1 MSLLSLI
8 FDALLGLGLLW
19 LAWRAVSSPGLFA
32 SVVLF
37 MVFGFVM
44 AITWAR
50 LGAPDLALA
59 EAAISAGLTGALLL
73 SACKAALTDTDNDHG
88 NESAEEPTTVRRRW
102 PAALICT
109 GLGAVLSVVMIQV
122 AANRAAVP
130 PALAEAVSTHP
141 LDNPITVMLLDLRG
155 YDTLLEVTVLLT
167 AFLGVRIL
175 LEQTELPRLHAPQS
189 TTPLMVDPLLAMAT
203 PVLLMTALYLFWT
216 GMEAPGGAFQAGA
229 LLGALGVMY
238 TLTGRFEP
246 LDRTPVLLRLGLIL
260 GPGMFSIFACLALT
274 WSEWPLAYPAG
285 ATGTAAV
292 AIEFTLMISIA
303 LTLTLLFSATPGLRA
318 RHMGV
323 RHP

>member
-1 MSLLSLI
+1 MSLLSLA
-8 FDALLGLGLLW
+8 FDILLGVGLLW
-19 LAWRAVSSPGLFA
+19 LAWRAVNSPALFA

-73 SACKAALTDTDNDHG
+73 NACKAAFIDTG
-88 NESAEEPTTVRRRW
+88 NGGEPAGKSFAGRRRW
-102 PAALICT
+102 PAILVCAA
-109 GLGAVLSVVMIQV
+109 LGAGLAITMVWL
-122 AANRAAVP
+122 AANRPAVWP
-130 PALAEAVSTHP
+130 VFTDALTTHP
-141 LDNPITVMLLDLRG
+141 LDNPVTVLLLDLRG
-155 YDTLLEVTVLLT
+155 YDTLLEMAVLLT
-167 AFLGVRIL
+167 AFLGVRVL
-175 LEQTELPRLHAPQS
+175 LEQTELPQLHAPRE
-189 TTPLMVDPLLAMAT
+189 TRPLMVDPLLAMAT

-238 TLTGRFEP
+238 SLVGRFEP
-246 LDRTPVLLRLGLIL
+246 LAQTPALLRLGLIL
-260 GPGMFSIFACLALT
+260 GLGMFAIFACLALA

-285 ATGTAAV
+285 ATGAAAV
-292 AIEFTLMISIA
+292 AIEFALMISIA
-303 LTLTLLFSATPGLRA
+303 VTLTLLFSATPGLRA
-318 RHMGV
+318 RHIRI